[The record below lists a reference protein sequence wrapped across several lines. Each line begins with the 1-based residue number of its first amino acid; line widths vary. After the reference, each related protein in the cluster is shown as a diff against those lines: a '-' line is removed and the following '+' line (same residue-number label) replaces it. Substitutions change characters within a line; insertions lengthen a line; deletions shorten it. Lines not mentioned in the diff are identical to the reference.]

1 MKSDSQPYMQSE
13 TGKEEATA
21 GEATINYQSQKVSPL
36 EQLTPEESAH
46 QSQQSH
52 HDLERAVEDEEEGHL
67 GDDNRISVY
76 TGAHHQLKPLGD
88 DENQNEGLDL
98 VELAQNPE
106 YEKIKN
112 DRRAQ

>member
-1 MKSDSQPYMQSE
+1 
-13 TGKEEATA
+13 
-21 GEATINYQSQKVSPL
+21 L

-88 DENQNEGLDL
+88 DEN
-98 VELAQNPE
+98 
-106 YEKIKN
+106 
-112 DRRAQ
+112 